1 MRFGAR
7 DYDAETGRWTAKD
20 PIAFAGRDTNLYA
33 YVGGDPANF
42 IDSTGL
48 RGVPVGGCLTIKSKD
63 TRLLSRPKA
72 GSEPALSEFL
82 KPGDRVK
89 WLGFDQA
96 TGFDRIEVTL
106 PGGGTVEGYVLRQNL
121 TSNPVLP
128 EMDASSGKPM
138 SSQAF
143 ASSGAGTKG

>member
-1 MRFGAR
+1 M
-7 DYDAETGRWTAKD
+7 
-20 PIAFAGRDTNLYA
+20 
-33 YVGGDPANF
+33 
-42 IDSTGL
+42 
-48 RGVPVGGCLTIKSKD
+48 
-63 TRLLSRPKA
+63 A

-82 KPGDRVK
+82 EPGDEVR
-89 WLGFDQA
+89 WRGYDRA
-96 TGFDRIEVTL
+96 TGFDRVEVTL

-143 ASSGAGTKG
+143 PSAGAGDKG